1 MTAKKPTYERL
12 EQKVEELGKEA
23 AKSKAAEKAL
33 SASEKKLSQIID
45 GTSIPTFVID
55 DKHVITHYNRA
66 MENLTGISATEIIG
80 TKNQWLAFYAAERP
94 VMADLI
100 VDGASEE
107 EIIRL
112 YGGKQRKSA
121 VIDGAYEAEDFF
133 PELGEG
139 GKWLFFTA
147 APLRDSDGRITGAI
161 ETLQDISERKR
172 AEVAHLK
179 AETRYRSLLDFAPYA
194 IVVFTVDGRVSYLN
208 PAFTEI
214 FGWTLAELEGQRI
227 PYVPPELQQETT
239 ESIKR
244 LFEEKIILR
253 HETKRLTK
261 DGRTLDVVMR
271 ATVFAE
277 EEDEP
282 AGELVILRDVTEQKR
297 IARNSEAML
306 RVSMALPEYPD
317 LEELLDYISKE
328 IISLL
333 GTEGAVVILLD
344 EQRREIFFP
353 GVAYDDSATKRRV
366 KRVRLRM
373 EQMDQVVAG
382 KGTRLG
388 EPVIVNDTSRVRK
401 SYPIRDEKLGY
412 ETKSFL
418 QMPLKS
424 GDRIIGFLTAINK
437 KDGIF
442 DQTDVELLSMIASTA
457 ALSIENARFSDE
469 VKRAFRNNQALLRIS
484 KALPEHP
491 DLEALLDYISSEA
504 KRLLDTEGALVILKD
519 EESEELFFLG
529 AAYDDRAT
537 QRRVKEIRFPQD
549 ELVAGKVIKRGEPVI
564 VTDISEDLI
573 LHLERDKKLGYKT
586 RNLLLVPLRSRDR
599 IIGVLCAINKKEG
612 VFAQTDV
619 ELLSMIASTV
629 ALSIEN
635 ARFSEELKQAYREVS
650 SLNRAKDK
658 VINHLS
664 HELKTPVSV
673 LYGSLRILAKKMETL
688 PEEAW
693 KPTMRRAQ
701 RNLER
706 ILEIQHQT
714 DDIMRHK
721 QYKTHDLLSLVL
733 DGCADELEVLVAE
746 EVGEGSIVE
755 RVRERIEEIFGPRE
769 MVPES
774 IALNDWVKER
784 LEDLAELFSH
794 RQVEIMSQVESTPP
808 VFIPREAL
816 QKVFD
821 GLVKNAVE
829 NTPDEGKIEVH
840 LKKRGAGSELMV
852 RDYGVGIA
860 EEHQRRIFEGFFT
873 TRETM
878 DYSTM
883 RPFDFNAGGKG
894 ADLLRMK
901 IFSERYNFKI
911 DMRSF
916 RCRFIPKPSD
926 ICPGRISEC
935 DFCTE
940 REDCYQSG
948 GTTFSLYFPPS
959 PGSE

>member
-1 MTAKKPTYERL
+1 MAASKPTYREL
-12 EQKVEELGKEA
+12 EQKVKALGKEA
-23 AKSKAAEKAL
+23 AKSKAAEEAL
-33 SASEKKLSQIID
+33 RASEKRLSQIID

-55 DKHVITHYNRA
+55 DNHVTTHYNRA
-66 MENLTGISATEIIG
+66 MENLTSISATEIIG
-80 TKNQWLAFYAAERP
+80 TKKQWLAFYASERP

-100 VDGASEE
+100 VDGASEK

-112 YGGKQRKSA
+112 YGGKYRKSA
-121 VIDGAYEAEDFF
+121 VIQGAYEAEDFF

-139 GKWLFFTA
+139 GKWVFFTA
-147 APLRDSDGRITGAI
+147 APLRDSGGRITGAI

-179 AETRYRSLLDFAPYA
+179 AEIRYRSLLDFAPYA

-214 FGWTLAELEGQRI
+214 FGWTLAELEGKRI
-227 PYVPPELQQETT
+227 PYVPPELEQETI

-261 DGRTLDVVMR
+261 DGRALDVVMR

-297 IARNSEAML
+297 IARNNEAML
-306 RVSMALPEYPD
+306 RISMALPEYPD

-328 IISLL
+328 VISLL

-353 GVAYDDSATKRRV
+353 GVAYDDTATKRRV
-366 KRVRLRM
+366 KRVRLPM
-373 EQMDQVVAG
+373 AQMDQVVAG
-382 KGTRLG
+382 KGARLG
-388 EPVIVNDTSRVRK
+388 EPVIVNDTSKVRK

-418 QMPLKS
+418 QVPLKS

-442 DQTDVELLSMIASTA
+442 DQTDVELSSMIASTA

-491 DLEALLDYISSEA
+491 DLEELLDYISSEA

-537 QRRVKEIRFPQD
+537 QRRVKEVRFPQD
-549 ELVAGKVIKRGEPVI
+549 KLVAGKVIKSGEPVI

-573 LHLERDKKLGYKT
+573 LHLERDKKLGYET

-599 IIGVLCAINKKEG
+599 IIGVLCAINKKDG

-693 KPTMRRAQ
+693 RPTMQRAQ

-733 DGCADELEVLVAE
+733 DECADELEVLVAE

-755 RVRERIEEIFGPRE
+755 RLRERIEEIFGPRE

-774 IALNDWVKER
+774 IALNNWVKER

-794 RQVEIMSQVESTPP
+794 RQVEIMTQMESTPS
-808 VFIPREAL
+808 VYIPREAL

-821 GLVKNAVE
+821 GLLKNAVE
-829 NTPDEGKIEVH
+829 NTPDEGKIEVR
-840 LKKRGAGSELMV
+840 LKKRGTGSELMV
-852 RDYGVGIA
+852 IDYGVGIA

-878 DYSTM
+878 DYSTK

-916 RCRFIPKPSD
+916 RCRFIPEASD

-935 DFCTE
+935 DFCTK

-948 GTTFSLYFPPS
+948 GTTFSLYFPPA
-959 PGSE
+959 PGGE